1 MSQPFDQTRFEDTRP
16 ELLPPDGFVDSYTFV
31 DIVET
36 AAERSL
42 EPLIYMLGK
51 ENVEWGRL
59 LDDAYVTLT
68 LPVLPVSIG
77 CEWQHGI
84 DTYYD
89 PDVVYDPR
97 SDVLFHLRNIWEH
110 LEADI
115 RERPL
120 DRRVVTAA
128 MQRESDA

>member
-1 MSQPFDQTRFEDTRP
+1 MPDALDYSRFADTRP
-16 ELLPPDGFVDSYTFV
+16 ELLPPEGFVDSYDFV
-31 DIVET
+31 QLVET
-36 AAERSL
+36 AAEQSL

-51 ENVEWGRL
+51 ERVEWGSL
-59 LDDAYVTLT
+59 LDEAYVTLT
-68 LPVLPVSIG
+68 VPVLPVAVG
-77 CEWQHGI
+77 CEWQDGI
-84 DTYYD
+84 DVWYD

-97 SDVLFHLRNIWEH
+97 SDVLFHLKSICEC

-128 MQRESDA
+128 KQLR

>member
-1 MSQPFDQTRFEDTRP
+1 MPQPLDQTRCEDTRE
-16 ELLPPDGFVDSYTFV
+16 ELRPPDGFVDSDKF
-31 DIVET
+31 IELVEA
-36 AAERSL
+36 AAEQSL
-42 EPLIYMLGK
+42 EPLIYVLG
-51 ENVEWGRL
+51 EDRVEWGGL

>member
-1 MSQPFDQTRFEDTRP
+1 MPDALDQTRFEYTRP
-16 ELLPPDGFVDSYTFV
+16 ELLPPDGFVDSDEFSELV
-31 DIVET
+31 DA
-36 AAERSL
+36 AAEQSL

-51 ENVEWGRL
+51 ERVEWGSL
-59 LDDAYVTLT
+59 LDEAYVTLT
-68 LPVLPVSIG
+68 LPVLPVAIG

-89 PDVVYDPR
+89 PDVAYDPR
-97 SDVLFHLRNIWEH
+97 SDVLFQLKSICEH

-120 DRRVVTAA
+120 DRRVFTAA
-128 MQRESDA
+128 MQRGEA